1 MRTQRAMAVCVVVL
15 VLSGCKAKQQ
25 DSQAE
30 RKTQRVAVP
39 QAQTKSSPPQDAPLA
54 EAMPSNASETQAR
67 ALSRYNENAWF
78 IQEAMRVAQR
88 DETLNA
94 AISTLVKAGRPDWD
108 HSNPSHQQIRGAE
121 ITARLRP
128 WVEALQTLEPAK
140 RAAALLIADRIVV
153 IEEEDGNLEPP
164 DSEKPP
170 AESKPSENRPKSEA
184 QLQLER
190 IGARFSYDSTSERNL
205 YGLNWLRQAYEL
217 DPNGRTGEL
226 AFLLLM
232 ERGFNTSPGCEN
244 GDELFRQVLRRGT
257 EYLRQRRS
265 TDVEARVHFMMGDA
279 YRDIVALAAGQ
290 HGDTYAN
297 SATYK
302 PEEAN
307 ARTKAIAEYRAGLV
321 LDDKSEVSII
331 AKERL
336 RGLQAGEAPHDTSF
350 YCQIMD

>member
-1 MRTQRAMAVCVVVL
+1 MWAQRVMAVCCVGF

-25 DSQAE
+25 DSQADQ
-30 RKTQRVAVP
+30 KTQRVANP
-39 QAQTKSSPPQDAPLA
+39 QAQTKPSPPQGDSLA
-54 EAMPSNASETQAR
+54 EAIPSNASETQAR
-67 ALSRYNENAWF
+67 ELSRYNENAWF

-121 ITARLRP
+121 ISARLRP

-190 IGARFSYDSTSERNL
+190 IGAQFSYDSTSERNL

-307 ARTKAIAEYRAGLV
+307 ARTKAVAEYRAGLL
-321 LDDKSEVSII
+321 LDDKSDTSRI

-336 RGLQAGEAPHDTSF
+336 RSLQAGEAPHDTSF
-350 YCQIMD
+350 YCQILD

>member
-1 MRTQRAMAVCVVVL
+1 MWTQKVMAVCVVGFVF
-15 VLSGCKAKQQ
+15 SGCKVKGQ

-30 RKTQRVAVP
+30 PRIQRVAIP
-39 QAQTKSSPPQDAPLA
+39 QAQTNPSRPQEASLA
-54 EAMPSNASETQAR
+54 EAVPSNASETQTR

-78 IQEAMRVAQR
+78 IQEAMRVAQQ

-121 ITARLRP
+121 ISARLRP

-153 IEEEDGNLEPP
+153 MEEEDSNLEPP
-164 DSEKPP
+164 NSEKPP
-170 AESKPSENRPKSEA
+170 AESKPSENRPKSDA

-190 IGARFSYDSTSERNL
+190 IGAQFSYDSTSERNL
-205 YGLNWLRQAYEL
+205 YVLNWLRQAYDL
-217 DPNGRTGEL
+217 DPNGRAGEL

-232 ERGFNTSPGCEN
+232 QRGFNTSPGCEN
-244 GDELFRQVLRRGT
+244 GGELFRQVLRRGT

-290 HGDTYAN
+290 HGDTYAD
-297 SATYK
+297 SAAYK

-307 ARTKAIAEYRAGLV
+307 ARTKAVAEYRAGLV
-321 LDDKSEVSII
+321 LDDKSDTSRI
-331 AKERL
+331 AKDRL
-336 RGLQAGEAPHDTSF
+336 RSLQAGEAPHDTTF
-350 YCQIMD
+350 YCQILD